1 MRVREFRREDGKRL
15 RAFWVACGIRIRRGD
30 DDDSLDR
37 FAGRERGLFLVVEL
51 EQRIVGSALAGWD
64 GRRGWLYH
72 VAVDPAERKRRIAS
86 DLVAR
91 LEARLRELGCP
102 KINLI
107 VWEDNSEAMRFWEA
121 LGYRRE
127 KAVEYGKE
135 LS

>member
-1 MRVREFRREDGKRL
+1 MRVREFRREDGEHL

-30 DDDSLDR
+30 DDGSLER
-37 FAGRERGLFLVVEL
+37 FAGRERGLFLIAEQ

-72 VAVDPAERKRRIAS
+72 VAVDPSERRRGIAR

-102 KINLI
+102 KVNLI

-127 KAVEYGKE
+127 QAVEYGKE